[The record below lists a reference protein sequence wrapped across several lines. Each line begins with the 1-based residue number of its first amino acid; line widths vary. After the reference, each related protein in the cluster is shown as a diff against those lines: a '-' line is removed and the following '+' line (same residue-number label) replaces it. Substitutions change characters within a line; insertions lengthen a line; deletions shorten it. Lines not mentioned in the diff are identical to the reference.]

1 MDVPCCRSWSISGTS
16 EGGRKISQ
24 EVEGAMICSHHLV
37 NRSILGVALLLPV
50 QCTCCHFLIQF
61 NLVQFNLDSAKLQQ
75 QLP

>member
-50 QCTCCHFLIQF
+50 QCTCC
-61 NLVQFNLDSAKLQQ
+61 LVQFNLDSAKLQQ